1 MHLGLP
7 RLRGAV
13 MRLAVALAL
22 LMSSTLSY
30 AQSMSDAG
38 SCRADV
44 VFLMDN
50 TGSMGGPITSTK
62 RNASTIL
69 DAISGGDARFAGIDT
84 RYAVATYW
92 GDPREHIPGSGIYYC
107 HRATCPWSWCRRYYC
122 ENPRGRC
129 HSWYPRE
136 CTTAEPT
143 EAEKTRAAQRA
154 FKINQSLT
162 DSKSLVTR
170 GMSQWRPCSSP
181 GGCGGDWAEAN
192 FFALHQLATG
202 GGKTDG
208 KCIDPLYTGATCS
221 DKGFATG
228 YDVGWRDDA
237 GRIILW
243 FGDACSLSL
252 IHI

>member
-7 RLRGAV
+7 SLRGAV

-22 LMSSTLSY
+22 LISSTLSY

-107 HRATCPWSWCRRYYC
+107 HRATCPWSWCERYYC

-162 DSKSLVTR
+162 DSKALVTR

-181 GGCGGDWAEAN
+181 G
-192 FFALHQLATG
+192 
-202 GGKTDG
+202 
-208 KCIDPLYTGATCS
+208 
-221 DKGFATG
+221 
-228 YDVGWRDDA
+228 
-237 GRIILW
+237 
-243 FGDACSLSL
+243 
-252 IHI
+252 